1 VSTRTPLSVV
11 VVTRDE
17 ERFIGRLIDHID
29 FADEF
34 VVVDSGS
41 SDRTREVAS
50 AHGARVVEQD
60 WLGWPAHRNR
70 AAEAATNDWVLFLD
84 ADEIVTPELAR
95 SIRRVLGGPMHP
107 EDGYSVNRRDD
118 VLGALMPNEARRAN
132 RLGLVRMFNRRHT
145 SYGLDR
151 IVHERAEPPGRAI
164 PLKGVLLH
172 WRGRDVDES
181 ASALNRYASIEAEA
195 LDRDGVRATYVSL
208 ATRPF
213 LRFLWCFVWKGGFR
227 HGTRGLIWAFLRATG
242 EGLRWA
248 KLWERQNVRGDL
260 REPPSELLEAPSS
273 RSANLV

>member
-1 VSTRTPLSVV
+1 VTTRTPLSVI

-17 ERFIGRLIDHID
+17 EEFIARVIDHID

-41 SDRTREVAS
+41 TDRTREVAI

-60 WLGWPAHRNR
+60 WRGWPAHRNR

-95 SIRRVLGGPMHP
+95 SIRQALAGPMNP
-107 EDGYSVNRRDD
+107 NDGYSVNRRDD
-118 VLGALMPNEARRAN
+118 VLGELMPNESRRAN

-151 IVHERAEPPGRAI
+151 IVHERAEPPGRTI

-172 WRGRDVDES
+172 WRGRDIDES

-195 LDRDGVRATYVSL
+195 LDRDHVRATYVRL
-208 ATRPF
+208 ATRPL

-227 HGTRGLIWAFLRATG
+227 YGSRGLIWAFLRATA

-260 REPPSELLEAPSS
+260 REPPSDVLEKPSS

>member
-1 VSTRTPLSVV
+1 VSTRTALSVV

-17 ERFIGRLIDHID
+17 EGFIGRVIDHID

-41 SDRTREVAS
+41 SDRTSEVAS

-84 ADEIVTPELAR
+84 ADEIVTPELAQ
-95 SIRRVLGGPMHP
+95 SIREVLAGPMSP
-107 EDGYSVNRRDD
+107 EDGYSVDRRDD
-118 VLGALMPNEARRAN
+118 VLGALMPNESRRAN

-151 IVHERAEPPGRAI
+151 IVHERAEPPGRTI
-164 PLKGVLLH
+164 PLDGVLLH
-172 WRGRDVDES
+172 WRGRDLDES
-181 ASALNRYASIEAEA
+181 ASALNRYATIEAEA
-195 LDRDGVRATYVSL
+195 LDRDGVRATYVSV
-208 ATRPF
+208 AVRPL
-213 LRFLWCFVWKGGFR
+213 LRFLWCFVWKGGLR
-227 HGTRGLIWAFLRATG
+227 HGTRGLIWSFLRATA

-248 KLWERQNVRGDL
+248 KLWERQNVSGDL
-260 REPPSELLEAPSS
+260 REPPPELVEDPSS

>member
-1 VSTRTPLSVV
+1 MSGRTPLSVV

-17 ERFIGRLIDHID
+17 EEFIGRVIDHID

-34 VVVDSGS
+34 VVVDCGS
-41 SDRTREVAS
+41 SDRTREVANARG
-50 AHGARVVEQD
+50 AHVIEQE
-60 WLGWPAHRNR
+60 WLGWPAQRNR
-70 AAEAATNDWVLFLD
+70 AAEAAANDWVLFLD
-84 ADEIVTPELAR
+84 ADEIVTPELGR
-95 SIRRVLGGPMHP
+95 SLRRVLEGPMDP
-107 EDGYSVNRRDD
+107 RDGYSVNRRDD

-145 SYGLDR
+145 SYGLAR
-151 IVHERAEPPGRAI
+151 IVHERAEPPGRTI
-164 PLKGVLLH
+164 PLEGALLH

-181 ASALNRYASIEAEA
+181 ASALNRYATIEAEA
-195 LDRDGVRATYVSL
+195 LDRDGVRATYVNV
-208 ATRPF
+208 AGRPF

-227 HGTRGLIWAFLRATG
+227 YGARGLIWSFLRATA

-260 REPPSELLEAPSS
+260 REPPAELLEARSS